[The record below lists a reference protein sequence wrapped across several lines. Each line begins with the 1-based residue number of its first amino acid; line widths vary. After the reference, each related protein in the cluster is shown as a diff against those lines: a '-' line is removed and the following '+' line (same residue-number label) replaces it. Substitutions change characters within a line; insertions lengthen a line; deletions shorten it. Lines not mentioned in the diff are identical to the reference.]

1 MKKDKIIQELSGFE
15 DIADDFLGVWSD
27 LNNHLDYENKQEKE
41 ILDSF
46 LGLIIHFEKE
56 IKKSLS
62 KLTKGEIKWKKIYK
76 NLIKMN

>member
-62 KLTKGEIKWKKIYK
+62 KLTRG
-76 NLIKMN
+76 LIK

>member
-1 MKKDKIIQELSGFE
+1 MKDKIMQEVGGFE

-56 IKKSLS
+56 IKKSLNVVA
-62 KLTKGEIKWKKIYK
+62 KLMKEKKWV
-76 NLIKMN
+76 

>member
-1 MKKDKIIQELSGFE
+1 MNKDKIIQELSGFE

-62 KLTKGEIKWKKIYK
+62 KLTR
-76 NLIKMN
+76 

>member
-1 MKKDKIIQELSGFE
+1 MNKDKIIQELSGFE

-62 KLTKGEIKWKKIYK
+62 KLTRG
-76 NLIKMN
+76 LIK

>member
-62 KLTKGEIKWKKIYK
+62 KLTRGVIK
-76 NLIKMN
+76 

>member
-41 ILDSF
+41 ILD
-46 LGLIIHFEKE
+46 
-56 IKKSLS
+56 
-62 KLTKGEIKWKKIYK
+62 
-76 NLIKMN
+76 

>member
-62 KLTKGEIKWKKIYK
+62 KLTRG
-76 NLIKMN
+76 LII

>member
-1 MKKDKIIQELSGFE
+1 MNKDKIIQELSGFE

-62 KLTKGEIKWKKIYK
+62 KLTKGVK
-76 NLIKMN
+76 NE